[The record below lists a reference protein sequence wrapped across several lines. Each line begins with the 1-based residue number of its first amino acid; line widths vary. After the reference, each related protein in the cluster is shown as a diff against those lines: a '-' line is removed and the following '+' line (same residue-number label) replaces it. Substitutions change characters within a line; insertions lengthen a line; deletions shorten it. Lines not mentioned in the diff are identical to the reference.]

1 MNDSPER
8 TKLLRLQAGIWLIFI
23 SFNYIYFNK
32 KSTLLAAAWTNT
44 DAVVAV
50 ASCITALK
58 TDKTLAGMYLPLVT
72 WTSFAS
78 TVADY
83 QAIYNKDQFLKT
95 KAIMN

>member
-44 DAVVAV
+44 DAVLAV
-50 ASCITALK
+50 ASFITALK